1 MLPRIVSMHHD
12 LRHLRSIASVLVR
25 RVTAE
30 QRLPFARAFAARSIE
45 AYREALRSTGCSL
58 DFPTDGVRL
67 DGIAEAEAIRL
78 GRSYTHSDGPTA
90 AYLLSTLYTLL
101 LPDDLRA
108 KQGVFFTPPSLVNR
122 LLDLS
127 EEAGVD
133 WSTVSVLDPAAGGGA
148 FITPVASRMARTL
161 LARGSTSEEVVAH
174 LASHLSGIELDPF
187 SAWMAQLFLEMA
199 LRNVHTDAAPRI
211 PRIIQQ
217 GDSLRRE
224 FGDRQYDL
232 VVGNPPFGKVTLEP
246 ALRTHFARS
255 LFGHA
260 NLYGVFT
267 DLAIRLCRPGGIIG
281 YVTPASFLGGQY
293 FKNLRALLAAEA
305 PPIAIDFIA
314 DRAGVFD
321 QVLQE
326 TILITL
332 GKGRGGGAVSVHTT
346 HTVDR
351 ALACESV
358 ASGRF
363 PLPEDAHSPW
373 LLPRDSE
380 DVEFLRGLQAMPN
393 RLRHYGMSVS
403 TGPLVWNRHKNQL
416 AARLGAGRYP
426 LIWAESILSSGDFR
440 FSASKREHQPYFTLD
455 VGQEHL
461 LTLEPAVLVQRTT
474 AKEQSRRLIA
484 ALLPRKFIEEHGGV
498 IVENHLN
505 LVYAARGQAS
515 VSLHAI
521 AALLNSG
528 VVDRI
533 FRCSNGSV
541 AVSAFEIES
550 LPLPPRDAM
559 DALERLIERSAS
571 RATIEKFL
579 TEVYRSSAAEVA
591 A

>member
-1 MLPRIVSMHHD
+1 MHHD
-12 LRHLRSIASVLVR
+12 LRHLRSIASVLAR
-25 RVTAE
+25 RVTVE
-30 QRLPFARAFAARSIE
+30 QRLPFARAFAARAIE
-45 AYREALRSTGCSL
+45 AYTQAIGAVGCSPDSSSIGL
-58 DFPTDGVRL
+58 PL
-67 DGIAEAEAIRL
+67 DGIAEAEAVRL
-78 GRSYTHSDGPTA
+78 GRSYAHLDGPTA
-90 AYLLSTLYTLL
+90 GYLLSTLYTLL
-101 LPDDLRA
+101 LPDELRA
-108 KQGVFFTPPSLVNR
+108 KQGVFFTPPPLVNR

-148 FITPVASRMARTL
+148 FITPVASRMARSL
-161 LARGSTSEEVVAH
+161 LARGSTPEDIVAH
-174 LASHLSGIELDPF
+174 LVSHLSGIELDPF
-187 SAWMAQLFLEMA
+187 SAWMAQLFLEIA
-199 LRNVHTDAAPRI
+199 LRDIHTATGTRI
-211 PRIIQQ
+211 PRIVQQ
-217 GDSLRRE
+217 GDSLRQE

-232 VVGNPPFGKVTLEP
+232 VIGNPPYGKVTLEP
-246 ALRTHFARS
+246 ALRKHFARS

-293 FKNLRALLAAEA
+293 FKNLRALLAMEA
-305 PPIAIDFIA
+305 PPIAIDFVA

-326 TILITL
+326 TILIIL
-332 GKGRGGGAVSVHTT
+332 GKGRGESAVSVHTT
-346 HTVDR
+346 HTMDR

-363 PLPEDAHSPW
+363 PLPDDAHSPW
-373 LLPRDSE
+373 LLPRDLD

-403 TGPLVWNRHKNQL
+403 TGPLVWNRYKDQL
-416 AARLGAGRYP
+416 AASPGMGRYP

-440 FSASKREHQPYFTLD
+440 FSAAKRRHQPYFTLA

-484 ALLPRKFIEEHGGV
+484 ALLPRAFIQEHGGA

-550 LPLPPRDAM
+550 LPLPPPDAM

-579 TEVYRSSAAEVA
+579 VEVYRSSAAEVA